1 MERERS
7 QGTARWM
14 RSIRA
19 ALDGVT
25 RRTLI
30 CGSSPML
37 LPCLSG
43 EGRVW
48 AEPSVTINWVPNLK
62 NQPCPYIRKLWK
74 RLSKKSGTKIQK
86 CPWQGVQ
93 FSRNTYC
100 WKYTNKYMYMVYM
113 TLQRKYFN
121 TAFTTLG
128 FCKFFKSLFYTLN
141 IKDFSS
147 ISGAE
152 HKMVVD

>member
-1 MERERS
+1 MC
-7 QGTARWM
+7 
-14 RSIRA
+14 INIPF
-19 ALDGVT
+19 DCF
-25 RRTLI
+25 RTYI
-30 CGSSPML
+30 ASCAYKIVSSPKTRH
-37 LPCLSG
+37 CF
-43 EGRVW
+43 
-48 AEPSVTINWVPNLK
+48 
-62 NQPCPYIRKLWK
+62 KLWELFPK
-74 RLSKKSGTKIQK
+74 FYRSSAFDFLHY
-86 CPWQGVQ
+86 C
-93 FSRNTYC
+93 RNTYC